1 MKIGQAQD
9 ASNKGFCASRSF
21 TRHDDVAGLSYQG
34 DCTCQGQPG
43 TARDSKLACM
53 YFHPLLLS
61 HPLNTP
67 ATQPLGTANYPLTC
81 QAIQKAQSSRCS
93 TQLMSTDSKDPIAQR
108 AVPSGLMP
116 PYVMAFTQDA
126 GHQRRAAT
134 SSQSKGRLVGEA
146 VGPQSCLEMRPFLQP
161 AIDF

>member
-1 MKIGQAQD
+1 MPGT
-9 ASNKGFCASRSF
+9 
-21 TRHDDVAGLSYQG
+21 TRDS
-34 DCTCQGQPG
+34 QGQQAG
-43 TARDSKLACM
+43 V

-61 HPLNTP
+61 HLLNTP
-67 ATQPLGTANYPLTC
+67 ATQPMGTANYPLTC
-81 QAIQKAQSSRCS
+81 QAIQKPSQAGVVHSSCP
-93 TQLMSTDSKDPIAQR
+93 QNSKDPIAQR
-108 AVPSGLMP
+108 AVPSGLTP

-134 SSQSKGRLVGEA
+134 SSQSKGLLVGEA